1 MEQLVTNPRRLGR
14 VAVAIGGFIIMMGM
28 VMIGVFALA
37 FFGIFDINA
46 LMNTKYM
53 VVFMIALLVTG
64 VLDLIAG
71 IILFRR

>member
-71 IILFRR
+71 IILSRR